1 MKVRHPELDFTGL
14 PAHWADNVEVTQ
26 SLNAIGIVP
35 AHIEPYLI
43 KVLRQARERL
53 DPLQHPDLIHDIDT
67 FIKQEAQHL
76 KLHSNLNKVI
86 RDDGYEGMLAFE
98 EAYAADYARFLS
110 KKSLQWN
117 MAYCEGFE
125 ALGSSV
131 AQGMVDGIVF
141 ESLGQADP
149 RPVELWKWHLAEEY
163 EHRDVAFR
171 TYHALY
177 GHHPVRAWLYRVY
190 GFFTAG
196 RHIGSHVTK
205 VYTYLRRTDGS
216 TEKRPQPVLKSSPG
230 SLKSLLAVLSPFYD
244 PARLPPPKHLEQ
256 VLAQY

>member
-1 MKVRHPELDFTGL
+1 MLVRHPEFDFSDL
-14 PAHWADNVEVTQ
+14 PPVWAENAEAAH
-26 SLNAIGIVP
+26 SFNAVGIVP

-43 KVLRQARERL
+43 KVLRKARAEL
-53 DPLQHPDLIHDIDT
+53 DPAQHPDLISDIDI

-76 KLHSNLNKVI
+76 KLHSNLNKAV
-86 RDDGYEGMLAFE
+86 RDGGYEGM
-98 EAYAADYARFLS
+98 ADYEKSYADDYERFLS
-110 KKSLQWN
+110 KKSLRWN

-131 AQGMVDGIVF
+131 AQTMVDGIAF
-141 ESLGQADP
+141 ENLGAADP

-163 EHRDVAFR
+163 EHRTVAFR

-177 GHHPVRAWLYRVY
+177 GHQPVRAWLIRCY

-196 RHIGSHVTK
+196 RHIGANVGK

-216 TEKRPQPVLKSSPG
+216 TATKEKPVLKSRPG
-230 SLKSLLAVLSPFYD
+230 GVKALLSVLSPFYD
-244 PARLPPPKHLEQ
+244 PARIPPPEQLES
-256 VLAQY
+256 VLAKY